1 MFGTI
6 IAVGA
11 AVGIV
16 LPGILDSAEEI
27 ERRRKALAERAVRLT
42 TGLLAREQG
51 EIKEVAAIP
60 FIEVPPDF
68 ALGGA
73 PVLMTAKEAV
83 WWMGASQKPEEHV
96 AEIRGILQQQEERR
110 SAVSRNNG

>member
-1 MFGTI
+1 MIGTI

-11 AVGIV
+11 AVGTV

-27 ERRRKALAERAVRLT
+27 ERRRKALAERAARLT

-83 WWMGASQKPEEHV
+83 WWMGASQKPEKHV
-96 AEIRGILQQQEERR
+96 AEIRGILRQQEQRR
-110 SAVSRNNG
+110 KYMQEAA